1 MSAALS
7 AQQQAGI
14 SVILEALPGIAEA
27 NVPLARYSW
36 LGIGGPADL
45 LVVAGSRAELERA
58 ITLAHAHRLPWHVYG
73 GLTNILLPDAG
84 LRGMVVLNRARE
96 TRFEEGYRL
105 ICDSGA
111 IVVQVAR
118 ETIERGWGGLTWAVG
133 LPGTIGGAVVNNA
146 GAFGGEIS
154 RILTRADVFT
164 PSGKVEQVPVEWF
177 DFQYRRS
184 RLKGAGTEWLVLG
197 AEFQLREGDPGT
209 LRMKAEEYSL
219 RRQRTQPP
227 GRTLGSTFRNP
238 PGDYAGRLIEA
249 AGLKGARCGGM
260 AVSEQHANFFM
271 NEGGATAADF
281 RALVAH
287 VQAEVKERFGVQ
299 LEPEIEIL
307 PED

>member
-7 AQQQAGI
+7 PLQEAGI
-14 SVILEALPGIAEA
+14 SVILEALPGISEA
-27 NVPLARYSW
+27 AVPLARYSW
-36 LGIGGPADL
+36 LGVGGPADL
-45 LVVAGSRAELERA
+45 LVVASNRAELERA
-58 ITLAHAHRLPWHVYG
+58 VTLAHAHHLPWRVYG
-73 GLTNILLPDAG
+73 GLTNILLPDVG

-96 TRFEEGYRL
+96 TRFEDGFRL

-118 ETIERGWGGLTWAVG
+118 EAIERGWGGLTWAVG

-154 RILTRADVFT
+154 RILTGADVFT
-164 PSGKVEQVPVEWF
+164 PAGNVVRVPVEWF
-177 DFQYRRS
+177 NFQYRCS
-184 RLKGAGTEWLVLG
+184 KLKGAGSQWLVIA
-197 AEFQLREGDPGT
+197 AEFQLREGDPEI
-209 LRMKAEEYSL
+209 LRTKAEEYSL

-249 AGLKGARCGGM
+249 AGLKGVRLGGM

-281 RALVAH
+281 RALLAH
-287 VQAEVKERFGVQ
+287 VQATVKERFGVM